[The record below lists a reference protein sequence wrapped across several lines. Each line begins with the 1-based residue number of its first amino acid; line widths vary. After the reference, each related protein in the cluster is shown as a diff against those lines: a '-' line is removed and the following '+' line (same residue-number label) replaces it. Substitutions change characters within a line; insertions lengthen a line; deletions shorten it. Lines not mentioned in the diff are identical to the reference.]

1 MKLTYRLSPK
11 FISDRYVLTG
21 SSPAESQH
29 FNVDDVKT
37 TPEIRELYEAVKCG
51 SYAPLGEADRFLT
64 EADALEYL
72 QKSKDR
78 QDATAAV
85 FQAKVDAAAT
95 EVEQKLEAI
104 ESGALSEDDSIVT
117 WNECVQAVGRFSL
130 KESDQFRSVQ
140 VSINAL
146 CEVRKARRVI
156 EYEAMKRAAALD
168 QQRQSAVLA
177 DQHKK
182 EEQAKESKRLW
193 IEEFGSDRLK
203 QSEILGYENEEA
215 YLTLRA
221 KSEYPDFALDYFNQS
236 RWDDCTYPT
245 LDAMDMLTDLPD
257 DFRIVKLTQPHK
269 YEEEDQGYIFEDCEA
284 IILEGYLESRATL
297 VFRDFG

>member
-1 MKLTYRLSPK
+1 MRLTYRLSPK
-11 FISDRYVLTG
+11 FISARYVLTG
-21 SSPAESQH
+21 SSPTESQH

-64 EADALEYL
+64 EADTLEYL

-85 FQAKVDAAAT
+85 FQAKVDAAAV
-95 EVEQKLEAI
+95 EVEQKLVAI
-104 ESGALSEDDSIVT
+104 ESGALSEDDSIIT

-140 VSINAL
+140 VSINAI

-156 EYEAMKRAAALD
+156 EFEEMKKAEALEK
-168 QQRQSAVLA
+168 QRRSTVVA
-177 DQHKK
+177 DQDREK
-182 EEQAKESKRLW
+182 EKTKESKRLW
-193 IEEFGSDRLK
+193 IKDFGSDRLK

-215 YLTLRA
+215 YLTQRA
-221 KSEYPDFALDYFNQS
+221 EKEYPDFELDYFNQS
-236 RWDDCTYPT
+236 RWSSCTYPS
-245 LDAMDMLTDLPD
+245 LDAMDALTDLPN
-257 DFRIVKLTQPHK
+257 DFKIVKLTQPHDFDSDD
-269 YEEEDQGYIFEDCEA
+269 EDYIFEDCEA
-284 IILEGYLESRATL
+284 IILEGYLKTGATL
-297 VFRDFG
+297 VFRDFA